1 MTMKPINN
9 YIQEELK
16 DYDRG
21 IVDMLK
27 FFAKSASGYQQYL
40 FDKKAKDA
48 DSVDI
53 VPLSEV
59 FTPEEIKEIKK
70 RVNPKPKMCYEN
82 AWKLMDRFYY
92 EGKHEILYCEGY
104 LNFKGLPIEH
114 AFNKVDGK
122 YVDCTVELALNKDVT
137 EDTYVV
143 IGEFDVETVR
153 EVLLENGFY
162 GNVYDNIELKKFKE
176 LSKKDIA

>member
-1 MTMKPINN
+1 MKPINN

-16 DYDRG
+16 DYDQG

-27 FFAKSASGYQQYL
+27 TFAKCSSGYQHYL

-48 DSVDI
+48 DSVEI
-53 VPLSEV
+53 HPLSDV
-59 FTPEEIKEIKK
+59 FTEEEIEEIKK
-70 RVNPKPKMCYEN
+70 RVYPQPKMCYEN

-114 AFNKVDGK
+114 AFNKVDGM
-122 YVDCTVELALNKDVT
+122 YVDCTIELALGNDVT

-143 IGEFDVETVR
+143 IGEFDEDTVR

-162 GNVYDNIELKKFKE
+162 GNVYDSIELKKFKE
-176 LSKKDIA
+176 LNKKDVA

>member
-1 MTMKPINN
+1 MKTLKQHIN
-9 YIQEELK
+9 EELK

-70 RVNPKPKMCYEN
+70 RVHPQPKMCYEN

-122 YVDCTVELALNKDVT
+122 YVDCTVELALGNDVKD
-137 EDTYVV
+137 DTYVV
-143 IGEFDVETVR
+143 IGEFDEDTVR
-153 EVLLENGFY
+153 EILLENGFY
-162 GNVYDNIELKKFKE
+162 GNIYDSIELKKFKE
-176 LSKKDIA
+176 LSKKDVA

>member
-1 MTMKPINN
+1 MKKLKE
-9 YIQEELK
+9 YISEELK

-27 FFAKSASGYQQYL
+27 MMSQYGSGYQKYL
-40 FDKKAKDA
+40 FDKKAADA

-59 FTPEEIKEIKK
+59 FSDEEIEEIKK
-70 RVNPKPKMCYEN
+70 RVRPQPKMCYEN

-92 EGKHEILYCEGY
+92 EGKHDIKYCEGY
-104 LNFKGLPIEH
+104 LNMKGLPIEH

-122 YVDCTVELALNKDVT
+122 YVDVTIELALGKPVDS
-137 EDTYVV
+137 DTYVV
-143 IGEFDVETVR
+143 IGEFDEDTVR
-153 EVLLENGFY
+153 DILLDNGYY
-162 GNVYDNIELKKFKE
+162 GNIYDSIELKKFKE